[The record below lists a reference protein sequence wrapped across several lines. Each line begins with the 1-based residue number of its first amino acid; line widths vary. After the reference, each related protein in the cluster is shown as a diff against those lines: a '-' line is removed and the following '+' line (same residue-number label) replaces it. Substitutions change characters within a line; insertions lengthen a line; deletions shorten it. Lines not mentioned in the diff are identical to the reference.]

1 MWLAPCPPIEKA
13 PPLSCASW
21 GDASGGGGGR
31 RRRRESEE
39 RSERGKRRRGTS
51 QKGEGASGAR
61 RRTPRTTGHT
71 GTHGHSRTTSG
82 APDLQEGPGTPRRA
96 LESRGTPGDAGSRR
110 HVPRVSVLREHCR
123 SPHPEDT
130 GGGSPG
136 TEGEI
141 PSVVESPG
149 TLSSAAKRIA
159 SSSNSTPHFPK
170 RNPLESW
177 DSSLAR
183 FGIHS
188 ESSFLSHWNPSGT

>member
-1 MWLAPCPPIEKA
+1 MSAHRKSGSTLSRLLGATPAEEEEAKAAAAARERRAKRARKEKERNK
-13 PPLSCASW
+13 SKR
-21 GDASGGGGGR
+21 G
-31 RRRRESEE
+31 
-39 RSERGKRRRGTS
+39 RSEWSKTS
-51 QKGEGASGAR
+51 HPDS
-61 RRTPRTTGHT
+61 PRTTGHT
-71 GTHGHSRTTSG
+71 GTPGHSRTTSG
-82 APDLQEGPGTPRRA
+82 APDLQEGPGTPQRA

-149 TLSSAAKRIA
+149 TLPSAAKRIA
-159 SSSNSTPHFPK
+159 SSSNYSTSP
-170 RNPLESW
+170 RRIRW

-183 FGIHS
+183 FGIHP
-188 ESSFLSHWNPSGT
+188 ESSFLIHWNPSGA